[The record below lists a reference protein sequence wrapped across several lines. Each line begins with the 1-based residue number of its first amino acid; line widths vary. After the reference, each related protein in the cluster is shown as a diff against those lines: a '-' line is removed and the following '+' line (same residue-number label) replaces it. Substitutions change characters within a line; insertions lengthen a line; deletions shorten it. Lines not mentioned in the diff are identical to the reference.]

1 MEAGAVAAKELNLE
15 IGVALTA
22 EQMASL
28 TSDIVWLVEENING
42 QKVLVPEV
50 FLASVR
56 AADLTSDGALIVG
69 GDVAIYSK
77 KENIENIGTIRAD
90 EQ

>member
-1 MEAGAVAAKELNLE
+1 MK
-15 IGVALTA
+15 I
-22 EQMASL
+22 
-28 TSDIVWLVEENING
+28 IVEKVVNG
-42 QKVLVPEV
+42 EKVLVPEV

-56 AADLTSDGALIVG
+56 AENLTNDGALIVG

-77 KENIENIGTIRAD
+77 RILKTLAPSGLT